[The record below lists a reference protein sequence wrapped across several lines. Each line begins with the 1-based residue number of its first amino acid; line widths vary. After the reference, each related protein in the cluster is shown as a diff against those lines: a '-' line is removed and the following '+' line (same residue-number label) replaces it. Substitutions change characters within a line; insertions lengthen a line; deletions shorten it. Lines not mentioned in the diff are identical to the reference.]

1 MAAPKLKPRLGERL
15 IEAGLLNQTQLDLA
29 LREQKRLGGFIGD
42 IFVDLGF
49 VQGEIIS
56 SFLAREAGTQT
67 VNLVRVVIDK
77 AIMQLVPLETAKRL
91 RVVPLSREDQTLTV
105 AMSDPFDVPAVD
117 TMERITGLKI
127 KVLTASERDILNCL
141 ELQYSQ
147 QDDVEQSIDELLKQ
161 GPERLSGAEEE
172 GAFGGTRGGDPPVI
186 RLVDQII
193 TRAVNNRASDIHF
206 EPEDKVMRIRMRI
219 DGVLYQDVLIPK
231 AMQSPVIA
239 RLKIM
244 GDLDVAETRIPQ
256 DGRAT
261 VEVGRREVN
270 LRISSMPVAFGENL
284 VLRILD
290 PTVQVLQ
297 LQALGLSDED
307 YKSFTL
313 SLKRPY
319 GIILVC
325 GPTGSGKTSTLYAAL
340 SEISSMEHAVYT
352 LEDPIEYRLP
362 VIRQTQ
368 IKEEIGMTFATGL
381 RALLRQDPDI
391 ILVGETRDTETAQ
404 LMVRAALTGH
414 LVFSTL
420 HTNDAATAIPRL
432 VDMGVE
438 PYLLPD
444 SLAGIMAQRLIRT
457 ICNNCKQPVERG
469 EKVFA
474 DLKIEPPPG
483 WPVQLFRGAGCP
495 ECKGTGYKGR
505 IGVFEFMRVDAR
517 FHDPIVQRAG
527 APIFARLGRENEMRT
542 MFEDGLRKA
551 LHGLTTIEEVL
562 RVTRLATG

>member
-1 MAAPKLKPRLGERL
+1 M
-15 IEAGLLNQTQLDLA
+15 
-29 LREQKRLGGFIGD
+29 
-42 IFVDLGF
+42 
-49 VQGEIIS
+49 
-56 SFLAREAGTQT
+56 
-67 VNLVRVVIDK
+67 
-77 AIMQLVPLETAKRL
+77 
-91 RVVPLSREDQTLTV
+91 
-105 AMSDPFDVPAVD
+105 
-117 TMERITGLKI
+117 
-127 KVLTASERDILNCL
+127 
-141 ELQYSQ
+141 
-147 QDDVEQSIDELLKQ
+147 
-161 GPERLSGAEEE
+161 
-172 GAFGGTRGGDPPVI
+172 
-186 RLVDQII
+186 DQII

-219 DGVLYQDVLIPK
+219 DGVLYHDVLIPK

-352 LEDPIEYRLP
+352 LEDPIEYRMP